1 MFLSF
6 LSPSFS
12 LSLFFSFPKDISK
25 CSRRGW
31 TGLRSFLEN
40 SHSRSSL
47 ESRRRKKRIISGA
60 SFDHVPIGIF
70 HSFFFPFSL
79 PSLFF
84 FSNKDSSKGTSRT
97 TLEYV
102 IQLSCWIILISLS
115 VAQVS
120 SNYHL
125 DEDEWMDHSSI
136 FFILQISF
144 LSLLSVF

>member
-12 LSLFFSFPKDISK
+12 LSLFSSFPKDISK
-25 CSRRGW
+25 YSRRGW
-31 TGLRSFLEN
+31 RSFLEN

-70 HSFFFPFSL
+70 HSFFFRFSL

-144 LSLLSVF
+144 PSLLSVF

>member
-40 SHSRSSL
+40 SL

-97 TLEYV
+97 ILEYV

-144 LSLLSVF
+144 PSLLSVF

>member
-12 LSLFFSFPKDISK
+12 LSLFSSFPKDISK

-40 SHSRSSL
+40 SL

-97 TLEYV
+97 ILEYV

-144 LSLLSVF
+144 PSLLSVF

>member
-12 LSLFFSFPKDISK
+12 LSLFSSFPKDISK

-40 SHSRSSL
+40 SL

-97 TLEYV
+97 ILEYV

>member
-12 LSLFFSFPKDISK
+12 LSLFSSFPKDISK
-25 CSRRGW
+25 YSRRGW
-31 TGLRSFLEN
+31 RSFLEN

-144 LSLLSVF
+144 PSLLSVF

>member
-12 LSLFFSFPKDISK
+12 LSLFSSFPKDISK

-40 SHSRSSL
+40 SL

-144 LSLLSVF
+144 PSLLSVF

>member
-12 LSLFFSFPKDISK
+12 LSLFSSFPKDISK

-40 SHSRSSL
+40 SF

-97 TLEYV
+97 ILEYV